1 MPRQR
6 PTHRL
11 RRHLCVQTLTARA
24 VNTMVCRRLCLRRTP
39 SLVNEDG
46 NQDGVPSAGLVYRGH
61 AFVDALM
68 HLLAPALILPPIP
81 TSPHVATLE

>member
-6 PTHRL
+6 PTRRL
-11 RRHLCVQTLTARA
+11 
-24 VNTMVCRRLCLRRTP
+24 CRRLCAQTLMHCHGSQFFGLQT
-39 SLVNEDG
+39 SVLEVNTIIGNEDG
-46 NQDGVPSAGLVYRGH
+46 DQDGVPRGHVYRGH
-61 AFVDALM
+61 AFVDARM